1 MKGFLKPKPLSKTKI
16 HAKGIGSMEI
26 DEDVKAFLI
35 EGYEYLNEIEGDLVA
50 LEQSE
55 CDPEVMNR
63 IYRNLH
69 TIKGNS
75 GFLGV
80 EKLEAVAHA
89 GENLLS
95 RLRDRTIAMNAQIA
109 SALLETIDAVREHM
123 EALETTG
130 EESPIERTELLAKLT
145 QLQESGG
152 EFELQQSAIEP
163 ESASEQ
169 NLEKNLE
176 IVPQQRAIEPESTSE
191 KLLENVLEKVRE
203 TVQQQQEKQEEIA
216 ASPTIP
222 PHQEKQEETAA
233 LLSVEPALIPIAK
246 LPVSAPANSQSS
258 TNGQAIARGDAEG
271 DRFKIADTAIRVD
284 VGLLDKLM
292 NLVGE
297 LVLCRNQILEFVN
310 ANAASTQNDDT
321 LKSVSARLNLVT
333 SELQEGVMKTR
344 MQPIRTIW
352 SKFPRVVRDTAFSLG
367 KQVQLEM
374 EGEETELDKT
384 LIEAIGNPLT
394 HLVRNSLDH
403 GIETAEVR
411 AAKGKPAIGK
421 LLLRA
426 YHESGQVNIE
436 ISDDGGGIDPNRLK
450 NKAVQKGIISADRA
464 EQMSDREAL
473 NLIFLPSFSTAEKVT
488 NISGRGVGMDVVR
501 TNIEKIN
508 GTIDVQSQVGKGTT
522 FKLKIPLTLAII
534 PTLIITTGGDRYAIP
549 QVNLLELVRLE
560 GEQIKKIELFHGT
573 PVYRLR
579 GRLLPLV
586 YLNRELQLD
595 RANLGNSK
603 PSQFDTEEALNIVVV
618 QATDK
623 PFGLVVDAIN
633 DTQEI
638 VVKPLGKQLKSL
650 ACFAGAT
657 IMGDGKV
664 ALILD
669 VAGIAQKTHMT
680 EAQEKAILADEN
692 SQRESS
698 EPPLQLLVF
707 QGPDSRRMAIEL
719 SRVSRLEELPRHLL
733 ERVGKQDVVQYRKQI
748 MPVIHLSAVFGCDS
762 YLPNSSND
770 AIDDKLPLVVVSVG
784 DEHQV
789 GLAVDRIL
797 DIVEQSIDIKG
808 AATQEGISCCAVIQG
823 QVTEILDVNSVIG
836 NNLFGAKKMLFNS

>member
-1 MKGFLKPKPLSKTKI
+1 MGFLKPKSLSKTKI
-16 HAKGIGSMEI
+16 HEQGIGLMEI

-35 EGYEYLNEIEGDLVA
+35 EGYEYLSQIEGDLVA
-50 LEQSE
+50 LEQNDG
-55 CDPEVMNR
+55 DPEVMNR

-80 EKLEAVAHA
+80 EQLEAVAHA

-95 RLRDRTIAMNAQIA
+95 RLRDRTITMNARIA
-109 SALLETIDAVREHM
+109 STLLETIDAVREHM

-130 EESPIERTELLAKLT
+130 EESPKDRTELLAKLT

-152 EFELQQSAIEP
+152 VESVAELEVQSSAIEP
-163 ESASEQ
+163 ELISESPEQ
-169 NLEKNLE
+169 
-176 IVPQQRAIEPESTSE
+176 VPETSPLLQE
-191 KLLENVLEKVRE
+191 KL
-203 TVQQQQEKQEEIA
+203 EEIA
-216 ASPTIP
+216 ASLAELQQP
-222 PHQEKQEETAA
+222 EKLEETAA
-233 LLSVEPALIPIAK
+233 LLSVEPPLIP
-246 LPVSAPANSQSS
+246 VSQLSVAANNKSDRS
-258 TNGQAIARGDAEG
+258 TNGQTNASSDTEG

-297 LVLCRNQILEFVN
+297 LVLCRNQILEF
-310 ANAASTQNDDT
+310 ANAKTASTQNDDT
-321 LKSVSARLNLVT
+321 LKSVSGRLNLVT

-352 SKFPRVVRDTAFSLG
+352 SKFPRVVRDTAFALG
-367 KQVQLEM
+367 KQVYLEM

-403 GIETAEVR
+403 GIETSDLRVAR
-411 AAKGKPAIGK
+411 GKPASGK
-421 LLLRA
+421 LLLKA

-450 NKAVQKGIISADRA
+450 NKAVQKGIISADFA
-464 EQMSDREAL
+464 SQMSDREAL
-473 NLIFLPSFSTAEKVT
+473 NLIFMPSFSTAEKVT

-534 PTLIITTGGDRYAIP
+534 PTLIITTGGERFAIP
-549 QVNLLELVRLE
+549 QVNLLELLRLE
-560 GEQIKKIELFHGT
+560 GEQIKKIEMFHGT

-579 GRLLPLV
+579 GKLLPLV
-586 YLNRELQLD
+586 YLNRELQID
-595 RANLGNSK
+595 RADLGNGK
-603 PSQFDTEEALNIVVV
+603 LAPFDTDEALNIVVV
-618 QATDK
+618 QATEK
-623 PFGLVVDAIN
+623 PFGLVVDTIN

-698 EPPLQLLVF
+698 EPPQQLLVF
-707 QGPDSRRMAIEL
+707 QGPDNRRMAIEL
-719 SRVSRLEELPRHLL
+719 SRVSRLEEFPRHLI
-733 ERVGKQDVVQYRKQI
+733 ERVGKQDVVQYRQQI
-748 MPVIHLSAVFGCDS
+748 MPVIYLSAVFGCDS
-762 YLPNSSND
+762 YSLNYSKNISSDRAD

-784 DEHQV
+784 EEQQV

-836 NNLFGAKKMLFNS
+836 NNLFGGKQMIVNS

>member
-1 MKGFLKPKPLSKTKI
+1 
-16 HAKGIGSMEI
+16 MEI
-26 DEDVKAFLI
+26 DEDVREFLI
-35 EGYEYLNEIEGDLVA
+35 EGYEYLNQIEEDLVA
-50 LEQSE
+50 LEQSNS
-55 CDPEVMNR
+55 DPEVMNR
-63 IYRNLH
+63 IYRSLH

-80 EKLEAVAHA
+80 EKLESVAHA

-95 RLRDRTIAMNAQIA
+95 RLRDRTIAMTPEIT
-109 SALLETIDAVREHM
+109 SALLSTIDAVRSHM

-130 EESPIERTELLAKLT
+130 QESPIAHTELLDRLH

-152 EFELQQSAIEP
+152 AIPYPSGTPSENGIASLHAKSTAAIPEVVAQEP
-163 ESASEQ
+163 E
-169 NLEKNLE
+169 
-176 IVPQQRAIEPESTSE
+176 TSDLTAE
-191 KLLENVLEKVRE
+191 LLCVDD
-203 TVQQQQEKQEEIA
+203 
-216 ASPTIP
+216 
-222 PHQEKQEETAA
+222 A
-233 LLSVEPALIPIAK
+233 LLSIDELPLPAI
-246 LPVSAPANSQSS
+246 
-258 TNGQAIARGDAEG
+258 TNNPTEQLTAVDTEG
-271 DRFKIADTAIRVD
+271 DKFKISDAAIRVD

-297 LVLCRNQILEFVN
+297 LVLCRNQILEFANTQTVN
-310 ANAASTQNDDT
+310 AETDDT
-321 LKSVSARLNLVT
+321 LKSVSSRLNLVT

-344 MQPIRTIW
+344 MQPIKTIW
-352 SKFPRVVRDTAFSLG
+352 NKFPRVVRDTAFALG

-384 LIEAIGNPLT
+384 LIEAIANPLT
-394 HLVRNSLDH
+394 HLVRNCLDH
-403 GIETAEVR
+403 GIETSEVR
-411 AAKGKPAIGK
+411 AAKGKPAVGR

-436 ISDDGGGIDPNRLK
+436 ISDDGGGIDPDRIRS
-450 NKAVQKGIISADRA
+450 KAVQKGMFSAVDAAR
-464 EQMSDREAL
+464 MSDREAL
-473 NLIFLPSFSTAEKVT
+473 NLIFMPSFSTVEKIT
-488 NISGRGVGMDVVR
+488 NISGRGVGMDVVQ
-501 TNIEKIN
+501 TNIEKIS
-508 GTIDVQSQVGKGTT
+508 GTIDLHSQVGKGTT

-549 QVNLLELVRLE
+549 QVNLLELMRLE
-560 GEQIKKIELFHGT
+560 GEQIKSIEMFHGT

-579 GRLLPLV
+579 GRLLPLI

-595 RANLGNSK
+595 DRKLGNDK
-603 PSQFDTEEALNIVVV
+603 KSQFDLDEALNIVVV

-669 VAGIAQKTHMT
+669 VHGIAQQTHMT

-692 SQRESS
+692 SRRESS
-698 EPPLQLLVF
+698 EPPQQLLVF
-707 QGPDSRRMAIEL
+707 QGPDCRRMAIHL
-719 SRVSRLEELPRHLL
+719 SRVCRLEEFPRHLL
-733 ERVGKQDVVQYRKQI
+733 ERVGKQDVVQYRGQI
-748 MPVIHLSAVFGCDS
+748 MPVIYLSAVFGSDGDS
-762 YLPNSSND
+762 ANFGSNSLGGRSPS
-770 AIDDKLPLVVVSVG
+770 ADDKLPLVVVSIG
-784 DEHQV
+784 SEHQV
-789 GLAVDRIL
+789 GLVVDRIL

-808 AATQEGISCCAVIQG
+808 AATQAGISYCAVIQG
-823 QVTEILDVNSVIG
+823 QVTEILDVDTVISD
-836 NNLFGAKKMLFNS
+836 NLFGVKQMLATAR

>member
-1 MKGFLKPKPLSKTKI
+1 
-16 HAKGIGSMEI
+16 MEI
-26 DEDVKAFLI
+26 DEDVREFLI
-35 EGYEYLNEIEGDLVA
+35 EGYEYLNQIEEDLVA
-50 LEQSE
+50 LEQSNS
-55 CDPEVMNR
+55 DPEVMNR
-63 IYRNLH
+63 IYRSLH

-80 EKLEAVAHA
+80 EKLESVAHA

-95 RLRDRTIAMNAQIA
+95 RLRDRTIAMTPEIT
-109 SALLETIDAVREHM
+109 SALLETIDAVRSHM

-130 EESPIERTELLAKLT
+130 QESPIAHTELLDRLH

-152 EFELQQSAIEP
+152 AIPYPSGTPSENGIASLHAKSTAAIPEVVAQEP
-163 ESASEQ
+163 E
-169 NLEKNLE
+169 
-176 IVPQQRAIEPESTSE
+176 TSDLTAE
-191 KLLENVLEKVRE
+191 LLCVDD
-203 TVQQQQEKQEEIA
+203 
-216 ASPTIP
+216 
-222 PHQEKQEETAA
+222 A
-233 LLSVEPALIPIAK
+233 LLSIDQLPLPAI
-246 LPVSAPANSQSS
+246 
-258 TNGQAIARGDAEG
+258 TNNPTEQLTAVDTEG
-271 DRFKIADTAIRVD
+271 DKFKISDTAIRVD

-297 LVLCRNQILEFVN
+297 LVLCRNQILEFAN
-310 ANAASTQNDDT
+310 TQTANAETDDT
-321 LKSVSARLNLVT
+321 LKSVSGRLNLVT

-344 MQPIRTIW
+344 MQPIKTIW
-352 SKFPRVVRDTAFSLG
+352 NKFPRVVRDTAFALG

-384 LIEAIGNPLT
+384 LIEAIANPLT
-394 HLVRNSLDH
+394 HLVRNCLDH
-403 GIETAEVR
+403 GIETSEVR
-411 AAKGKPAIGK
+411 AAKGKPAVGR

-436 ISDDGGGIDPNRLK
+436 ISDDGGGIDPDRIRS
-450 NKAVQKGIISADRA
+450 KAVQKGMFSAVDAAR
-464 EQMSDREAL
+464 MSDREAL
-473 NLIFLPSFSTAEKVT
+473 NLIFMPSFSTVEKIT
-488 NISGRGVGMDVVR
+488 NISGRGVGMDVVQ
-501 TNIEKIN
+501 TNIEKIS
-508 GTIDVQSQVGKGTT
+508 GTIDLHSQVGKGTT

-549 QVNLLELVRLE
+549 QVNLLELMRLE
-560 GEQIKKIELFHGT
+560 GEQIKSIEMFHGT

-579 GRLLPLV
+579 GRLLPLI

-595 RANLGNSK
+595 DRKLGNDK
-603 PSQFDTEEALNIVVV
+603 KSQFDLDEALNIVVV

-669 VAGIAQKTHMT
+669 VHGIAQQTHMT

-692 SQRESS
+692 SRRESS
-698 EPPLQLLVF
+698 EPPQQLLVF
-707 QGPDSRRMAIEL
+707 QGPDCRRMAIHL
-719 SRVSRLEELPRHLL
+719 SRVCRLEEFPRHLL
-733 ERVGKQDVVQYRKQI
+733 ERVGKQDVVQYRNQI
-748 MPVIHLSAVFGCDS
+748 MPVIYLSAVFGSDGDS
-762 YLPNSSND
+762 ANFGSNSLGGRSPS
-770 AIDDKLPLVVVSVG
+770 ADDKLPLVVVSIG
-784 DEHQV
+784 SEHQV
-789 GLAVDRIL
+789 GLVVDRIL

-808 AATQEGISCCAVIQG
+808 AATQAGISYCAVIQS
-823 QVTEILDVNSVIG
+823 QVTEILDVDAVISD
-836 NNLFGAKKMLFNS
+836 NLFGVKQMLATAR

>member
-1 MKGFLKPKPLSKTKI
+1 
-16 HAKGIGSMEI
+16 MEI

-35 EGYEYLNEIEGDLVA
+35 EGYEYLSQIEGDLVA

-55 CDPEVMNR
+55 SDPEVMNR

-89 GENLLS
+89 GESLLS
-95 RLRDRTIAMNAQIA
+95 RLRDRTLAMNPQIA

-130 EESPIERTELLAKLT
+130 EESPIEPTELLAKLA

-152 EFELQQSAIEP
+152 VEPVAELAVQAGAIEP
-163 ESASEQ
+163 ELVSENLLEFVPEQGAIESELASEQ
-169 NLEKNLE
+169 
-176 IVPQQRAIEPESTSE
+176 
-191 KLLENVLEKVRE
+191 VRE
-203 TVQQQQEKQEEIA
+203 TIEKVLEAVQQQQEKQEEIA
-216 ASPTIP
+216 TSIALP
-222 PHQEKQEETAA
+222 PQPQQQEETAA
-233 LLSVEPALIPIAK
+233 LLSAEPPLVAVAK
-246 LPVSAPANSQSS
+246 SPVAAVANSESS
-258 TNGQAIARGDAEG
+258 TNGKVNGSGDAEG
-271 DRFKIADTAIRVD
+271 DRFNKIADSAIRVD

-297 LVLCRNQILEFVN
+297 LVLCRNQILEF
-310 ANAASTQNDDT
+310 ANTKATSTHNDDI
-321 LKSVSARLNLVT
+321 LKSVSGRLNLVT

-352 SKFPRVVRDTAFSLG
+352 SKFPRVVRDTAFALG

-403 GIETAEVR
+403 GIETSDVR
-411 AAKGKPAIGK
+411 AAKGKPATGK

-534 PTLIITTGGDRYAIP
+534 PTLIITTGGERFAIP
-549 QVNLLELVRLE
+549 QVNLLELLRLE
-560 GEQIKKIELFHGT
+560 GEQIKKIEMFHGT

-579 GRLLPLV
+579 GKLLPLV
-586 YLNRELQLD
+586 YLNRELQID
-595 RANLGNSK
+595 RTDFGNGK
-603 PSQFDTEEALNIVVV
+603 PSQFADEALNIVVV

-669 VAGIAQKTHMT
+669 VAGIAQKTQMT

-698 EPPLQLLVF
+698 EPPQQLLVF

-719 SRVSRLEELPRHLL
+719 SRVSRLEELPRQLL
-733 ERVGKQDVVQYRKQI
+733 ERVGKQDVVQYRQQI
-748 MPVIHLSAVFGCDS
+748 MPVIYLSNVFGCDS
-762 YLPNSSND
+762 YSPNSRSKNGAGDRAD

-784 DEHQV
+784 ETQQV

-797 DIVEQSIDIKG
+797 DIVEQSIDVKG

-823 QVTEILDVNSVIG
+823 QVTEILDVNAVIG
-836 NNLFGAKKMLFNS
+836 NNLYGGKQMLVHS

>member
-1 MKGFLKPKPLSKTKI
+1 
-16 HAKGIGSMEI
+16 MEI
-26 DEDVKAFLI
+26 DEDLKEFLI
-35 EGYEYLNEIEGDLVA
+35 EGYEYLNQIEEDLVA
-50 LEQSE
+50 LEQSDS
-55 CDPEVMNR
+55 DPEVMNR
-63 IYRNLH
+63 IYRSLH

-75 GFLGV
+75 GFLAV
-80 EKLEAVAHA
+80 EKLEAIAHA

-95 RLRDRTIAMNAQIA
+95 RLRDRTIAMTPEIT
-109 SALLETIDAVREHM
+109 SALLETMDAVREHM

-130 EESPIERTELLAKLT
+130 EESPIDRSELLARLA

-152 EFELQQSAIEP
+152 SESGLQPSSIEP
-163 ESASEQ
+163 EY
-169 NLEKNLE
+169 L
-176 IVPQQRAIEPESTSE
+176 T
-191 KLLENVLEKVRE
+191 
-203 TVQQQQEKQEEIA
+203 
-216 ASPTIP
+216 
-222 PHQEKQEETAA
+222 EETPEVLPETEEQQDLTAIYFDVDSS
-233 LLSVEPALIPIAK
+233 LS
-246 LPVSAPANSQSS
+246 SAPPQPPISQVPIPGFANSSIS
-258 TNGQAIARGDAEG
+258 NNGQNSAPKVILASADIDPEK
-271 DRFKIADTAIRVD
+271 FKVADTAIRVD

-297 LVLCRNQILEFVN
+297 LVLCRNQILEF
-310 ANAASTQNDDT
+310 ANTQTANTQNDDT
-321 LKSVSARLNLVT
+321 LKSVSGRLNLVT

-352 SKFPRVVRDTAFSLG
+352 NKFPRVVRDTAFSLG

-384 LIEAIGNPLT
+384 LIEAIANPLT

-403 GIETAEVR
+403 GIETSEARV
-411 AAKGKPAIGK
+411 ANGKSAVGK
-421 LLLRA
+421 LFLRA

-436 ISDDGGGIDPNRLK
+436 VSDDGGGIDAERIK
-450 NKAVQKGIISADRA
+450 IKAVQKGMISADRA
-464 EQMSDREAL
+464 EQISDKEAL

-501 TNIEKIN
+501 TNIEKIS
-508 GTIDVQSQVGKGTT
+508 GTIDLHSRVGQGTT

-560 GEQIKKIELFHGT
+560 GEAIENIEMFHGT

-586 YLNRELQLD
+586 YLNQELKLD
-595 RANLGNSK
+595 RTNLGNGK
-603 PSQFDTEEALNIVVV
+603 PPKIDRDEALNIVVV
-618 QATDK
+618 QAADK

-657 IMGDGKV
+657 IMGDGQV

-669 VAGIAQKTHMT
+669 VYGIAQRTHMT
-680 EAQEKAILADEN
+680 EAQEKAILADDN
-692 SQRESS
+692 SRQKSS
-698 EPPLQLLVF
+698 EPPQQLLVF
-707 QGPDSRRMAIEL
+707 EGPDCRRMAIHL
-719 SRVSRLEELPRHLL
+719 SRVSRLEEFPRHLL
-733 ERVGKQDVVQYRKQI
+733 EQVGQQDMIQYRNQI
-748 MPVIHLSAVFGCDS
+748 MPVIYLSAVFGNNGYS
-762 YLPNSSND
+762 SNSSKNGFAD
-770 AIDDKLPLVVVSVG
+770 RSELTDDKLPLVVVSIG
-784 DEHQV
+784 GEQQV
-789 GLAVDRIL
+789 GLAVERII

-823 QVTEILDVNSVIG
+823 QVTEILDIESVIR
-836 NNLFGAKKMLFNS
+836 NNLFGAQQMLANAR

>member
-1 MKGFLKPKPLSKTKI
+1 
-16 HAKGIGSMEI
+16 MEI

-35 EGYEYLNEIEGDLVA
+35 EGYEYLSQIEGDLVA

-95 RLRDRTIAMNAQIA
+95 RLRDRTLAMNAQIA

-130 EESPIERTELLAKLT
+130 EESPIDPTELLSKLT
-145 QLQESGG
+145 RLQESGG
-152 EFELQQSAIEP
+152 GELELQASAIEP
-163 ESASEQ
+163 EFASE
-169 NLEKNLE
+169 NLREVSAE
-176 IVPQQRAIEPESTSE
+176 QRAIEPESPSE
-191 KLLENVLEKVRE
+191 QLLENILEKLRE
-203 TVQQQQEKQEEIA
+203 TVQQEPEKQQELATSITAPSQ
-216 ASPTIP
+216 
-222 PHQEKQEETAA
+222 QEKQEETAA
-233 LLSVEPALIPIAK
+233 SLSVETALIPVAK
-246 LPVSAPANSQSS
+246 LPVAAAANSESR
-258 TNGQAIARGDAEG
+258 TNGHVIASGDVEG

-297 LVLCRNQILEFVN
+297 LVLCRNQILEFAN
-310 ANAASTQNDDT
+310 AKAASTQNDDT
-321 LKSVSARLNLVT
+321 LKSVSGRLNLVT

-352 SKFPRVVRDTAFSLG
+352 SKFPRVVRDTAFALG
-367 KQVQLEM
+367 KQVYLEM

-403 GIETAEVR
+403 GIETSDVR
-411 AAKGKPAIGK
+411 AAKGKPATGK

-450 NKAVQKGIISADRA
+450 NKAVQKGIISSDRA

-534 PTLIITTGGDRYAIP
+534 PTLIITTGGERFAIP
-549 QVNLLELVRLE
+549 QVNLLELLRLE
-560 GEQIKKIELFHGT
+560 GEQIKKIEMFHGT

-579 GRLLPLV
+579 GKLLPLV
-586 YLNRELQLD
+586 YLNRELQID
-595 RANLGNSK
+595 RADFSNGKL
-603 PSQFDTEEALNIVVV
+603 SQFDSEALNIVVV

-623 PFGLVVDAIN
+623 PFGLVVDTIN

-669 VAGIAQKTHMT
+669 IPGIAQKTHMT
-680 EAQEKAILADEN
+680 AAQEKAILADEN

-698 EPPLQLLVF
+698 EPPQQLLVF

-719 SRVSRLEELPRHLL
+719 SRVSRLEELPRQLL
-733 ERVGKQDVVQYRKQI
+733 ERVGKQDVVQYRQQI
-748 MPVIHLSAVFGCDS
+748 MPVIYLSNVFGCDS
-762 YLPNSSND
+762 YSPNSRSKNGAGDRAD

-784 DEHQV
+784 ETQQV

-797 DIVEQSIDIKG
+797 DIVEQSIDVKG

-823 QVTEILDVNSVIG
+823 QVTEILDVNAVIS
-836 NNLFGAKKMLFNS
+836 NNLYAGKQMLVHS

>member
-1 MKGFLKPKPLSKTKI
+1 
-16 HAKGIGSMEI
+16 MEI
-26 DEDVKAFLI
+26 DEDVREFLI
-35 EGYEYLNEIEGDLVA
+35 EGYEYLNQIEEDLVA
-50 LEQSE
+50 LEQSNS
-55 CDPEVMNR
+55 DPEVMNR
-63 IYRNLH
+63 IYRSLH

-80 EKLEAVAHA
+80 EKLESVAHA

-95 RLRDRTIAMNAQIA
+95 RLRDRTIAMTPEIT
-109 SALLETIDAVREHM
+109 SALLSTIDAVRSHM

-130 EESPIERTELLAKLT
+130 QESPIAHTELLDRLH

-152 EFELQQSAIEP
+152 AIPYPSGTPSENGIASLHAKSTAAIPEVVAQEP
-163 ESASEQ
+163 E
-169 NLEKNLE
+169 
-176 IVPQQRAIEPESTSE
+176 TSDLTAE
-191 KLLENVLEKVRE
+191 LLCVDD
-203 TVQQQQEKQEEIA
+203 
-216 ASPTIP
+216 
-222 PHQEKQEETAA
+222 A
-233 LLSVEPALIPIAK
+233 LLSIDELPLPAI
-246 LPVSAPANSQSS
+246 
-258 TNGQAIARGDAEG
+258 TNNPTEQLTAVDTEG
-271 DRFKIADTAIRVD
+271 DKFKISDAAIRVD

-297 LVLCRNQILEFVN
+297 LVLCRNQILEFANTQTVN
-310 ANAASTQNDDT
+310 AETDDT
-321 LKSVSARLNLVT
+321 LKSVSSRLNLVT

-344 MQPIRTIW
+344 MQPIKTIW
-352 SKFPRVVRDTAFSLG
+352 NKFPRVVRDTAFALG

-384 LIEAIGNPLT
+384 LIEAIANPLT
-394 HLVRNSLDH
+394 HLVRNCLDH
-403 GIETAEVR
+403 GIETSEVR
-411 AAKGKPAIGK
+411 AAKGKPAVGR

-436 ISDDGGGIDPNRLK
+436 ISDDGGGIDPDRIRS
-450 NKAVQKGIISADRA
+450 KAVQKGMFSAVDAAR
-464 EQMSDREAL
+464 MSDREAL
-473 NLIFLPSFSTAEKVT
+473 NLIFMPSFSTVEKIT
-488 NISGRGVGMDVVR
+488 NISGRGVGMDVVQ
-501 TNIEKIN
+501 TNIEKIS
-508 GTIDVQSQVGKGTT
+508 GTIDVHSQVDKGTT

-549 QVNLLELVRLE
+549 QVNLLELMRLE
-560 GEQIKKIELFHGT
+560 GEQIKSIEMFHGT

-579 GRLLPLV
+579 GRLLPLI

-595 RANLGNSK
+595 DRKLGNDK
-603 PSQFDTEEALNIVVV
+603 KSQFDLDEALNIVVV

-669 VAGIAQKTHMT
+669 VHGIAQQTHMT

-692 SQRESS
+692 SRRESS
-698 EPPLQLLVF
+698 EPPQQLLVF
-707 QGPDSRRMAIEL
+707 QGPDSRRMAIHL
-719 SRVSRLEELPRHLL
+719 SRVCRLEEFPRHLL
-733 ERVGKQDVVQYRKQI
+733 ERVGKQDVVQYRGQI
-748 MPVIHLSAVFGCDS
+748 MPVIYLSAVFGSDGDS
-762 YLPNSSND
+762 ANFGSNSLGGRSPS
-770 AIDDKLPLVVVSVG
+770 ADDKLPLVVVSIG
-784 DEHQV
+784 SEHQV
-789 GLAVDRIL
+789 GLVVDRIL

-808 AATQEGISCCAVIQG
+808 AATQAGISYCAVIQS
-823 QVTEILDVNSVIG
+823 QVTEILDVDTVISD
-836 NNLFGAKKMLFNS
+836 NLFGVKQMLATAR

>member
-1 MKGFLKPKPLSKTKI
+1 
-16 HAKGIGSMEI
+16 MEI
-26 DEDVKAFLI
+26 DEDLKEFLI
-35 EGYEYLNEIEGDLVA
+35 EGYEYLNQIEEDLVA
-50 LEQSE
+50 LEQSNS
-55 CDPEVMNR
+55 DPEVMNR
-63 IYRNLH
+63 IYRSLH

-75 GFLGV
+75 GFLAV
-80 EKLEAVAHA
+80 EKLEAIAHA

-95 RLRDRTIAMNAQIA
+95 RLRDRTIAMTPDIT
-109 SALLETIDAVREHM
+109 SALLETMDAVREHM

-130 EESPIERTELLAKLT
+130 EESPVDRSELLARLA

-152 EFELQQSAIEP
+152 SESELQPSSIEP
-163 ESASEQ
+163 EYLTEETPEVLPETEEQQDLTAIYFDVDASLSSDPPPTPIAQ
-169 NLEKNLE
+169 
-176 IVPQQRAIEPESTSE
+176 VP
-191 KLLENVLEKVRE
+191 
-203 TVQQQQEKQEEIA
+203 
-216 ASPTIP
+216 IP
-222 PHQEKQEETAA
+222 PLANSSISNNGQN
-233 LLSVEPALIPIAK
+233 
-246 LPVSAPANSQSS
+246 SAPEVIPAS
-258 TNGQAIARGDAEG
+258 ADIDPE
-271 DRFKIADTAIRVD
+271 RFKVADTAIRVD

-297 LVLCRNQILEFVN
+297 LVLCRNQILEF
-310 ANAASTQNDDT
+310 ANTQTANTQNDDT
-321 LKSVSARLNLVT
+321 LKSVSGRLNLVT

-352 SKFPRVVRDTAFSLG
+352 NKFPRVVRDTAFSLG

-384 LIEAIGNPLT
+384 LIEAIANPLT

-403 GIETAEVR
+403 GIETSEVR
-411 AAKGKPAIGK
+411 VANGKSAIGR
-421 LLLRA
+421 LFLRA

-436 ISDDGGGIDPNRLK
+436 VSDDGGGIDAERIK
-450 NKAVQKGIISADRA
+450 SKAVQKGMISADRA
-464 EQMSDREAL
+464 TEMSDKEAL

-501 TNIEKIN
+501 TNIEKIS
-508 GTIDVQSQVGKGTT
+508 GTIDLHSRVGQGTT

-560 GEQIKKIELFHGT
+560 GEAIKNIEMFHGT

-586 YLNRELQLD
+586 YLNRELKLD
-595 RANLGNSK
+595 RADLGNDK
-603 PSQFDTEEALNIVVV
+603 QPEIDIDEALNIVVV

-650 ACFAGAT
+650 SCFAGAT

-669 VAGIAQKTHMT
+669 VYGIAQRTHMT
-680 EAQEKAILADEN
+680 EAQEKAILADDN
-692 SQRESS
+692 SRQEST
-698 EPPLQLLVF
+698 EPPQQLLVF
-707 QGPDSRRMAIEL
+707 EGPDGRRMAIHL
-719 SRVSRLEELPRHLL
+719 SRVSRLEEFPRHLL
-733 ERVGKQDVVQYRKQI
+733 ERVGRQDVVQYRNQI
-748 MPVIHLSAVFGCDS
+748 IPVIYLSAVFGS
-762 YLPNSSND
+762 NGYSSNSSKNGFAD
-770 AIDDKLPLVVVSVG
+770 RSELTDDKLPLVVVSIG
-784 DEHQV
+784 GEQQV
-789 GLAVDRIL
+789 GLAVERIL

-808 AATQEGISCCAVIQG
+808 AATQEGISFCAVIQG
-823 QVTEILDVNSVIG
+823 QVTEILDIESVIY
-836 NNLFGAKKMLFNS
+836 NNLFGAQQMLANPR

>member
-1 MKGFLKPKPLSKTKI
+1 
-16 HAKGIGSMEI
+16 MEI
-26 DEDVKAFLI
+26 DEDVREFLI
-35 EGYEYLNEIEGDLVA
+35 EGYEYLNQIEEDLVA
-50 LEQSE
+50 LEQSNS
-55 CDPEVMNR
+55 DPEVMNR
-63 IYRNLH
+63 IYRSLH

-80 EKLEAVAHA
+80 EKLESVAHA

-95 RLRDRTIAMNAQIA
+95 RLRDRTIAMTPEIT
-109 SALLETIDAVREHM
+109 SALLSTIDAVRSHM

-130 EESPIERTELLAKLT
+130 QESPIAHTELLDRLH

-152 EFELQQSAIEP
+152 AIPYPSGTPSENGIASLHAKSTAAIPEVVAQEP
-163 ESASEQ
+163 E
-169 NLEKNLE
+169 
-176 IVPQQRAIEPESTSE
+176 TSDLTAE
-191 KLLENVLEKVRE
+191 LLCVDD
-203 TVQQQQEKQEEIA
+203 
-216 ASPTIP
+216 
-222 PHQEKQEETAA
+222 A
-233 LLSVEPALIPIAK
+233 LLSIDELPLPAI
-246 LPVSAPANSQSS
+246 
-258 TNGQAIARGDAEG
+258 TNNPTEQLTAVDTEG
-271 DRFKIADTAIRVD
+271 DKFKISDAAIRVD

-297 LVLCRNQILEFVN
+297 LVLCRNQILEFANTQTVN
-310 ANAASTQNDDT
+310 AETDDT
-321 LKSVSARLNLVT
+321 LKSVSSRLNLVT

-344 MQPIRTIW
+344 MQPIKTIW
-352 SKFPRVVRDTAFSLG
+352 NKFPRVVRDTAFALG

-384 LIEAIGNPLT
+384 LIEAIANPLT
-394 HLVRNSLDH
+394 HLVRNCLDH
-403 GIETAEVR
+403 GIETSEVR
-411 AAKGKPAIGK
+411 AAKGKPAVGR

-436 ISDDGGGIDPNRLK
+436 ISDDGGGIDPDRIRS
-450 NKAVQKGIISADRA
+450 KAVQKGMFSAVDAAR
-464 EQMSDREAL
+464 MSDREAL
-473 NLIFLPSFSTAEKVT
+473 NLIFMPSFSTVEKIT
-488 NISGRGVGMDVVR
+488 NISGRGVGMDVVQ
-501 TNIEKIN
+501 TNIEKIS
-508 GTIDVQSQVGKGTT
+508 GTIDLHSQVGKGTT

-549 QVNLLELVRLE
+549 QVNLLELMRLE
-560 GEQIKKIELFHGT
+560 GEQIKSIEMFHGT

-579 GRLLPLV
+579 GRLLPLI

-595 RANLGNSK
+595 DRKLGNDK
-603 PSQFDTEEALNIVVV
+603 KSQFDLDEALNIVVV

-669 VAGIAQKTHMT
+669 VHGIAQQTHMT

-692 SQRESS
+692 SRRESS
-698 EPPLQLLVF
+698 EPPQQLLVF
-707 QGPDSRRMAIEL
+707 QGPDCRRMAIHL
-719 SRVSRLEELPRHLL
+719 SRVCRLEEFPRHLL
-733 ERVGKQDVVQYRKQI
+733 ERVGKQDVVQYRGQI
-748 MPVIHLSAVFGCDS
+748 MPVIYLSAVFGSDGDS
-762 YLPNSSND
+762 ANFGSNSLGGRSP
-770 AIDDKLPLVVVSVG
+770 AADDKLPLVVVSIG
-784 DEHQV
+784 EQHQV
-789 GLAVDRIL
+789 GLVVDRIL

-808 AATQEGISCCAVIQG
+808 AATQAGISYCAVIQS
-823 QVTEILDVNSVIG
+823 QVTEILDVDTVISD
-836 NNLFGAKKMLFNS
+836 NLFGVKQMLATAR